1 MHRRVWLL
9 GIVVALLSV
18 AVACSSDDTPLV
30 PTATRTIATTTT
42 SASSTPVPQTQTSSI
57 TNSTATP
64 APTSSGDATSVE
76 EESSTIIDERF
87 IHSGF
92 RSQVSR
98 SVEVTDVPTE
108 IAGRTLVVGLRNLS
122 RPSGS
127 FQTRATINFS
137 REFDNYIEVPTN
149 SGLLRLHLHRDGTLQ
164 RDADGGG
171 FT

>member
-9 GIVVALLSV
+9 GIVVVLLSV
-18 AVACSSDDTPLV
+18 AVACSSDDTPSV
-30 PTATRTIATTTT
+30 PTT
-42 SASSTPVPQTQTSSI
+42 STSPTPTPQTQTPPI
-57 TNSTATP
+57 ANSTATP
-64 APTSSGDATSVE
+64 VPVSSGEATSVE
-76 EESSTIIDERF
+76 DESSTIIDERF
-87 IHSGF
+87 VHNGF
-92 RSQVSR
+92 QTQVSR
-98 SVEVTDVPTE
+98 SVEVTDVPAE
-108 IAGRTLVVGLRNLS
+108 SVGRTLVVGLRNLS
-122 RPSGS
+122 QSSGS